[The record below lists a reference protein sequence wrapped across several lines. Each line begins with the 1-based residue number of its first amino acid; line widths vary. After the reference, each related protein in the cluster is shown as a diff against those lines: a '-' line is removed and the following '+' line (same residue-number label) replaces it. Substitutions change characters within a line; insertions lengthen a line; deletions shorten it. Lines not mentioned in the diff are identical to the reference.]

1 MTITIDRIKHS
12 LAVAKKMKEMAAENP
27 NKYPVEPDD
36 AFVLGLL
43 HDIGYEFAS
52 EQKEHAHMGS
62 SILKKQGYKYWQ
74 EVYYH
79 GIPQDEY
86 DSPMLRLLNYADM
99 ITGPA
104 GEYMTIEQRI
114 EDIAERYGEG
124 SWQDLEA
131 RKLAEKLHCQSSYI

>member
-1 MTITIDRIKHS
+1 MTITVDRIKHS
-12 LAVAKKMKEMAAENP
+12 LAVAKKMKEMTAENP
-27 NKYPVEPDD
+27 NKYPVEPED

-43 HDIGYEFAS
+43 HDIGYEFVS
-52 EQKEHAHMGS
+52 EQKEHAHKGGT
-62 SILKKQGYKYWQ
+62 ILKRQGYKYWQ

-99 ITGPA
+99 ITGPT

-131 RKLAEKLHCQSSYI
+131 RELAEKIGRLN